1 MSQTQLQ
8 SLTAFFRENVP
19 GRAQL
24 SFDSVIDDMQ
34 VLPAAKDYGQGQCRM
49 AVIRYNALLSWE
61 RFPYRVCAPQLLF
74 ALLEAWLDDHSD
86 PVMDEV
92 GITDADPD
100 WDVSVESEETATIVL
115 TMPLLEELV
124 VVEDEKGE
132 IPWQGTRWRLV
143 EPEVWTA
150 LSGAV
155 YGNDDAGAPVGEVS

>member
-8 SLTAFFRENVP
+8 SLTEFFRLNVP
-19 GRAQL
+19 ARAQQ

-34 VLPAAKDYGQGQCRM
+34 VVPAAKDYGQGQYRM

-61 RFPYRVCAPQLLF
+61 RFPYRLCAPQLLF
-74 ALLEAWLDDHSD
+74 ALLEAWLDDHGN

-100 WDVSVESEETATIVL
+100 WDVSVESEETATVVL

-143 EPEVWTA
+143 DPEIWTA
-150 LSGAV
+150 QSGAV
-155 YGNDDAGAPVGEVS
+155 FGSDATGAPVGDE